1 MKPEFRCDC
10 SKCLSIR
17 TPINNFYA
25 TNKPNRFNW
34 NQLTTDKIYAH
45 IMINYMERGY
55 YRGIACNPP
64 SDLFERPR
72 CDLIKLAKHWYDSN
86 NKWMNNN
93 SFPTSQ
99 IAKPVKNSKI
109 GEYTIVKTSLGPF

>member
-55 YRGIACNPP
+55 YRGI
-64 SDLFERPR
+64 
-72 CDLIKLAKHWYDSN
+72 LIYN
-86 NKWMNNN
+86 MM
-93 SFPTSQ
+93 T
-99 IAKPVKNSKI
+99 
-109 GEYTIVKTSLGPF
+109 GPNFILMMIFRDYLMKVC